1 MDETN
6 SITVE
11 AKKQYTLQL
20 ISTIS
25 PLIYQGFKT
34 IFDGCK
40 HSNNNL
46 KKFQEKLC
54 TISVWNQDI
63 IDNEYSRIIKTSKC
77 EWLDGLLEA
86 IFICNVKI
94 LTIINNNSDATFNIN
109 VPETKKFIHRCYI
122 SAARQFYTEPHL
134 MDDRGSVSECNSN
147 MKTCMNIISSSIE
160 RTIIDLIPKDE
171 IMEKCLSS
179 KNFTSENVSEIKRD
193 SFELNNVQNESEN
206 GSEES
211 TPDSEQSENYDGE
224 CNNDNGDISDNNSIQ
239 SKNSKNSVIKDI
251 DEKRSELLNER
262 PELNVVSGTDMCCS
276 SSSSSEPQVLQIGG
290 ENNVDSKNNDD
301 DPFFSDNE
309 L

>member
-63 IDNEYSRIIKTSKC
+63 IDNEYTRIIKTSKC

-94 LTIINNNSDATFNIN
+94 LTIINNNSDATFNIK

-171 IMEKCLSS
+171 IMEKCLSN
-179 KNFTSENVSEIKRD
+179 KNFTPENIPDIKHNQFD
-193 SFELNNVQNESEN
+193 SNNVQNESDDVNNEDH
-206 GSEES
+206 SE
-211 TPDSEQSENYDGE
+211 DSEQSGNYYGENEGE
-224 CNNDNGDISDNNSIQ
+224 YNNRLNDNISIH
-239 SKNSKNSVIKDI
+239 SKNSVIKDI

-290 ENNVDSKNNDD
+290 ENNIDSKNNDD

-309 L
+309 F